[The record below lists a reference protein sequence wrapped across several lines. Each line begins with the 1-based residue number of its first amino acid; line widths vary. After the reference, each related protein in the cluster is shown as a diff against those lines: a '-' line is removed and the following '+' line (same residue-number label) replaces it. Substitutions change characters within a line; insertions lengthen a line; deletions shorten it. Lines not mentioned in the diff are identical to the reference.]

1 MADILQ
7 QIAANKRREV
17 EASKLV
23 IPTEQ
28 LAELASEVS
37 RRTNSLRA
45 SILNTPGGIIA
56 EFKRRSPSRGGI
68 APLRSPAEVV
78 AGYDIAGAAGCS
90 ILTDTCYFG
99 GSLVDLAVARTVTS
113 LPLLR
118 KEFIV
123 DEYQLYQA
131 RIIGADAVL
140 LIASLLSNQQI
151 AEYTDLAHSLSL
163 DVLLEIHG
171 EDQLDAVNS
180 EIDLVGVN
188 NRDLTTFT
196 TSLQASTALADKLPI
211 TAVKIAESGI
221 HSPTD
226 IKALRQVGYD
236 GFLIGEALMSS
247 TDAQLTLK
255 SFIDGND

>member
-56 EFKRRSPSRGGI
+56 EFKRRSPSRGEI
-68 APLRSPAEVV
+68 APLHSPAEVV

-131 RIIGADAVL
+131 RIVGADAVL

-151 AEYTDLAHSLSL
+151 AEYTELAHSLSL

-171 EDQLDAVNS
+171 EDQLAAVNS

-196 TSLQASTALADKLPI
+196 TSLQASTSLADKLPI

-221 HSPTD
+221 HSPAD

-236 GFLIGEALMSS
+236 GFLIGEALMTSA
-247 TDAQLTLK
+247 DAQLTLK
-255 SFIDGND
+255 SFINGND

>member
-1 MADILQ
+1 
-7 QIAANKRREV
+7 
-17 EASKLV
+17 
-23 IPTEQ
+23 
-28 LAELASEVS
+28 
-37 RRTNSLRA
+37 
-45 SILNTPGGIIA
+45 
-56 EFKRRSPSRGGI
+56 
-68 APLRSPAEVV
+68 
-78 AGYDIAGAAGCS
+78 
-90 ILTDTCYFG
+90 
-99 GSLVDLAVARTVTS
+99 LAVARTVTS

-131 RIIGADAVL
+131 RIVGADAVL